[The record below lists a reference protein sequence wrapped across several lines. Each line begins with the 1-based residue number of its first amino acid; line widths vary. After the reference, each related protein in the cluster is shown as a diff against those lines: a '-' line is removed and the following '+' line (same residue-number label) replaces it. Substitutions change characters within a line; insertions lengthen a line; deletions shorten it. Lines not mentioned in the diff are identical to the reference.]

1 MTEEE
6 LRKKIGKENPFRV
19 PEGYFEGFADNMM
32 RLLPEREFK
41 EQAPA
46 VQPVIRRKTWRPWL
60 YAAAAVCAV
69 AFIVGAVHRADIR
82 PSDEPLAQ
90 YTEEEMADYMATS
103 LFDEYTLYCYLTDE
117 E

>member
-1 MTEEE
+1 M
-6 LRKKIGKENPFRV
+6 
-19 PEGYFEGFADNMM
+19 
-32 RLLPEREFK
+32 
-41 EQAPA
+41 
-46 VQPVIRRKTWRPWL
+46 
-60 YAAAAVCAV
+60 
-69 AFIVGAVHRADIR
+69 GAVHRADIR